1 MEEDAERKLDR
12 VCHINL
18 GKALENPTYPAPT
31 HRLQWLCST
40 SDRPRHASGE
50 DREKPRGHVYRG
62 WNGVFLR
69 YIRSASDREAPTS
82 MGTCN
87 EVNASP
93 QATVNNKI
101 TLDRS
106 SIPQSVHSSEM
117 ARVHIFYGNLHDS
130 A

>member
-1 MEEDAERKLDR
+1 
-12 VCHINL
+12 
-18 GKALENPTYPAPT
+18 
-31 HRLQWLCST
+31 
-40 SDRPRHASGE
+40 
-50 DREKPRGHVYRG
+50 
-62 WNGVFLR
+62 
-69 YIRSASDREAPTS
+69 

-93 QATVNNKI
+93 QATVNDKI